1 MEAGTTYKS
10 IEVYLEALEKR
21 QAREKAPTAACF
33 MLGSYEMLTLEY
45 GGHPWLTR
53 VRCELPTRPLGPHGD
68 EEPVRATFIGANSKE
83 EPTHYETFVKAMALI
98 DVTRCEHLKAASPTR
113 KALAHLEQ
121 SDIVVLGD
129 GPHVD
134 EAWLNIGECSSCG
147 LLERIRWRYYCG
159 AVMIGVGTGAM
170 LLGKKWWV
178 GDPRQELEARQESYE
193 ERQAKEKKPIEERF
207 CGKDYNTGKAMEIVP
222 GIHTAA
228 ALTSPSSAAHD
239 CALITPHR
247 TPLTTLYSFAPGL
260 FSTDVDTNSAVA
272 EVQGAVAA
280 VILLSPR
287 AACIFN
293 VDGTLEPCNEV
304 LYEHLWD
311 WKKEEVKTYVQHS
324 KHTGAHCAILY

>member
-1 MEAGTTYKS
+1 MEAGTYKS
-10 IEVYLEALEKR
+10 IEDYLEALESGR
-21 QAREKAPTAACF
+21 ARKAPTAACF

-83 EPTHYETFVKAMALI
+83 DPTHYETFVKAMALI

-324 KHTGAHCAILY
+324 KNTAILY

>member
-10 IEVYLEALEKR
+10 IEDYLEALEKR

-228 ALTSPSSAAHD
+228 ALTSQAAQHTTVHSS
-239 CALITPHR
+239 
-247 TPLTTLYSFAPGL
+247 PLTAHHSLFRTGL

-311 WKKEEVKTYVQHS
+311 WKKEEVKTYVYWQHS
-324 KHTGAHCAILY
+324 KHRLTAILY